1 MLSDFLIFCVIFILK
16 FFSILDEQLRLSLI
30 TSVKEIYEK
39 SGLKGIVKE
48 RVKKLE
54 NEIITLMED
63 PLAKYLDVRILN
75 FIKKLFRMHL

>member
-1 MLSDFLIFCVIFILK
+1 MLNVYSSLLITSKTFFYLI
-16 FFSILDEQLRLSLI
+16 FFSILEEQLRLSLI

-54 NEIITLMED
+54 NEINSLMED
-63 PLAKYLDVRILN
+63 PLAKYLDVRIINLLK
-75 FIKKLFRMHL
+75 II